1 MAFPPAFL
9 DELTARNPIED
20 VVGQYVTLKRSGSNL
35 FGLCPFHGEK
45 TASFSVSPDKGIY
58 YCFGCHKGGGV
69 INFEMEIEGLSY
81 PDAVRALA
89 KRAGMEVPEDEQYQ
103 SRYRQKERLWAL
115 HKEAARFFHSQL
127 YAPIGAEA
135 MKYAQGRGMSQATLT
150 RFGIGYAP
158 DSWTDLV
165 DALRK
170 KGYTDQELIDSGLVT
185 QSRKNGGLFDR
196 FRDRLMFPIIDVR
209 GNVIGFGGRIM
220 NNTDKSAA
228 KYLNSP
234 ETLIFNKRKNLF
246 ALNLAKKSK
255 LGYLILVEGYMDAI
269 ALHQYGFDCAVASLG
284 TSLTEEHANIL
295 AKYTNQVILTYDG
308 DEAGQ
313 NATRR
318 AIPMLEKTG
327 IQVRVLRMQGAKDPD
342 EFLKKYGAQRFEVLL
357 DSCQNQA
364 EYRLD
369 SLRRKFDLT
378 LDEQRVE
385 FLSQA
390 AALIASFPNAVQ
402 REIYGRRAAEAAGI
416 TPEAMQLEV
425 KKAYRKSRAIEKR
438 KREAQE
444 LDIARQRAP
453 KIRAIHYDNLRS
465 ATAEEGLICMLLREP
480 ELIAGVKLPVEAC
493 SVDLFGRVLTQLR
506 QRVQSGRPVS
516 LAAMEGEFTPEEMS
530 HLSYILSKDTSPV
543 SDEALADY
551 LRVIQEE
558 YEGRTRARSED
569 SLRLLAEPKRST
581 KQYGG

>member
-1 MAFPPAFL
+1 MAFPQPFL
-9 DELTARNPIED
+9 DALIDRNPIDE
-20 VVGQYVTLKRSGSNL
+20 VVGQYVSLTRRGSNL
-35 FGLCPFHGEK
+35 FGLCPFHSEK
-45 TASFSVSPDKGIY
+45 TASFSVAPDKGIY
-58 YCFGCHKGGGV
+58 YCFGCHAGGGV
-69 INFEMEIEGLSY
+69 VNFIMQIEGLDF
-81 PDAVRALA
+81 PDAVRFLA
-89 KRAGMEVPEDEQYQ
+89 KRAGMEVPEDEAYHSQYQ
-103 SRYRQKERLWAL
+103 KQERLWAL
-115 HKEAARFFHSQL
+115 CKDAARFFRQQL
-127 YAPIGAEA
+127 FSPVGKPAQAYIQKRALSMDTVSPDAWA
-135 MKYAQGRGMSQATLT
+135 ALTDTMKE
-150 RFGIGYAP
+150 
-158 DSWTDLV
+158 
-165 DALRK
+165 
-170 KGYTDQELIDSGLVT
+170 KGYRLDELIDAGL
-185 QSRKNGGLFDR
+185 SIRGKNGGVYDR
-196 FRDRLMFPIIDVR
+196 FRNRLMFPIIDIR
-209 GNVIGFGGRIM
+209 GNVIGFGGRVM
-220 NNTDKSAA
+220 DDSTP

-246 ALNLAKKSK
+246 ALNVARKSK
-255 LGYLILVEGYMDAI
+255 QGRIILTEGYMDAI

-480 ELIAGVKLPVEAC
+480 ELIVGVKLPAEAC

-543 SDEALADY
+543 S
-551 LRVIQEE
+551 
-558 YEGRTRARSED
+558 
-569 SLRLLAEPKRST
+569 LAEQMKST